1 MNKSG
6 VLLLAVLLAPLWAAA
21 QFGTTAHDARS
32 GAMGGCLLLL
42 PDSGT
47 CASVAWH
54 QGYLMQGMATR
65 HLTASTALGGVG
77 RLGAN
82 YSHFGDADY
91 HEQQATLATTMR
103 VAQWLTVG
111 VYGIYSNIG
120 TADAHYRQQ
129 HWLDGGIIMQVAVN
143 RIFKWGWYF
152 VTNSRSWDEER
163 PVGVRAGITYSPL
176 AELFTAVELSS
187 EERLHLRFGMEYVYS
202 SRYYAR
208 AGLSTN
214 PLVFTFGVGCRLS
227 HYNIDLAT
235 EVHPVLGFS
244 PQISLGLCL

>member
-1 MNKSG
+1 MNKTG

-47 CASVAWH
+47 CASVAWR
-54 QGYLMQGMATR
+54 QGYMMQGMATR
-65 HLTASTALGGVG
+65 HLTASTSLGRVG
-77 RLGAN
+77 RVAAN

-103 VAQWLTVG
+103 VASWLTVG

-120 TADAHYRQQ
+120 TADVHYRQQ
-129 HWLDGGIIMQVAVN
+129 HWLDGGIIMQIAEN
-143 RIFKWGWYF
+143 QLSAWGGYF
-152 VTNSRSWDEER
+152 VTNSRGWDEER
-163 PVGVRAGITYSPL
+163 PVGMRVGITYRPL
-176 AELFTAVELSS
+176 AELLTAVELSS
-187 EERLHLRFGMEYVYS
+187 EERLRMRIGMEYVYS

-214 PLVFTFGVGCRLS
+214 PLILTFGLGCRLS
-227 HYNIDLAT
+227 RYNIDLAT
-235 EVHPVLGFS
+235 EVHPVLGLS